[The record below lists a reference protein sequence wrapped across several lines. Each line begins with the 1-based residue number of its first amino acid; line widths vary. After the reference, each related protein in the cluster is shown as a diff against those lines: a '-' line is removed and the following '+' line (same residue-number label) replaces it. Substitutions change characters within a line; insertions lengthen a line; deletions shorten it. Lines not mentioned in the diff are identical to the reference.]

1 MDDLDDDSLR
11 TLMSRRRRFAQ
22 SLSRPDLQAQGFA
35 LRGRA
40 EPVARRRD

>member
-11 TLMSRRRRFAQ
+11 LMSRRRRFAQ

-35 LRGRA
+35 LRGQG
-40 EPVARRRD
+40 